1 MPRGLKSGADWIA
14 SGSRAEQAR
23 FLQSLS
29 DDALRALPWL
39 FDFWA
44 LPHQLPPEGSWRSW
58 VILGGRGAG
67 KTRAGAEWVRRQVE
81 GARPAAR
88 AGVLDRGPALS
99 LRMSSGTLA
108 SASLDRVLNGANL
121 AVIGDG
127 SAENWEVFQF
137 TDAVLV
143 GERLYEISG
152 RLRGQAGSDALM
164 PQSWP
169 AGSYV
174 VMLDDV
180 VGQIPMAAGLRGL
193 ERLLS
198 HRSGLAGFE

>member
-1 MPRGLKSGADWIA
+1 M
-14 SGSRAEQAR
+14 
-23 FLQSLS
+23 
-29 DDALRALPWL
+29 
-39 FDFWA
+39 
-44 LPHQLPPEGSWRSW
+44 
-58 VILGGRGAG
+58 ILGGRGAG